1 MMKLRPTPE
10 AFGHA
15 IFCDDIRMEVGNKL
29 TFAGCYFG
37 IMFLNSDF
45 PATISRFCVAV
56 EYSQERGKVILPIK
70 FVIFLPNDP
79 EDKPSI
85 EFGPSPEVNE
95 QGIQDME
102 AYTIDLGVS
111 PDIATV
117 NAQIGIGGLSIA
129 QPGAIK
135 VRAVRGG
142 ELVRLGTLRIMRA
155 PSS

>member
-10 AFGHA
+10 TFGHA

-29 TFAGCYFG
+29 TYAGCYFG
-37 IMFLNSDF
+37 VMFLNSDF

-56 EYSQERGKVILPIK
+56 EYSQRREKVILPIK
-70 FVIFLPNDP
+70 FVIFLPGDP

-85 EFGPSPEVNE
+85 EFGLPAEVNE
-95 QGIQDME
+95 KVLEDMK
-102 AYTIDLGVS
+102 ANTIALGGS
-111 PDIATV
+111 PDIATFS
-117 NAQIGIGGLSIA
+117 AQIGIGGLSIA

-135 VRAVRGG
+135 VRAVRGD

-155 PSS
+155 VS